1 MVDKDFILVRNL
13 TNFLKRH
20 NSNNYEIFASEND
33 EIEVKL
39 YSIKGEPEVW
49 IGLDSYAVTFDDDSG
64 FEQQTLD
71 ELMEKLEEWEKNS
84 NKS

>member
-1 MVDKDFILVRNL
+1 MIGKEFILVHNL
-13 TNFLKRH
+13 TEFLKRH
-20 NSNNYEIFASEND
+20 KSNDYEIFASEND

-39 YSIKGEPEVW
+39 YSMKGEPEVW
-49 IGLDSYAVTFDDDSG
+49 VDPEHYAVVFDDESG
-64 FEQQTLD
+64 FEQLTLD

>member
-20 NSNNYEIFASEND
+20 KSNDYEVFASEND
-33 EIEVKL
+33 EIEINL

-49 IGLDSYAVTFDDDSG
+49 VGLDSYAVTFDDDSG
-64 FEQQTLD
+64 FEQLTLD
-71 ELMEKLEEWEKNS
+71 ELMEKLETWEKNLS
-84 NKS
+84 K